1 MVTSTSFFREPE
13 FSFQLFASLPSEDST
28 PSSGLCRHI
37 PTHAHTYMYT
47 ARGGGRKGRREFLKK
62 GTEVRILSGRKD
74 PGGERAESSYG
85 QSA

>member
-1 MVTSTSFFREPE
+1 
-13 FSFQLFASLPSEDST
+13 
-28 PSSGLCRHI
+28 
-37 PTHAHTYMYT
+37 MYT